1 MAKEIYNK
9 NAREAH
15 LMAEAYERVYNE
27 DAEMEFDERGFA
39 KNTPAGRED
48 GNEPDNRNKG
58 DTPWYDVKDED
69 AEIPSEEFNVEN
81 KYGNATTYAIF
92 VGVDSLPHF
101 QKIAQ
106 QKGYEG
112 LQFLKITDPDLDEDG
127 NPKEQGV
134 ITMPAYE
141 SGGASHEPG
150 EIEKELFKHNP
161 PNNGFWGQQGLGYKG
176 KHWTPIG

>member
-1 MAKEIYNK
+1 MRAKNEQQQ
-9 NAREAH
+9 
-15 LMAEAYERVYNE
+15 LSEAYQTVQEGFRSALE
-27 DAEMEFDERGFA
+27 TGGDAASSVSTDA
-39 KNTPAGRED
+39 SQQIST
-48 GNEPDNRNKG
+48 
-58 DTPWYDVKDED
+58 DTSR
-69 AEIPSEEFNVEN
+69 EIPSEEFNVEN
-81 KYGNATTYAIF
+81 EYGNATTYAIF

-134 ITMPAYE
+134 ITMPAYP
-141 SGGASHEPG
+141 SGDASHEPD